1 MPTIQKIQLKM
12 TLVNRI
18 SPVRVANEEGLMLND
33 IIPARHKLWW
43 HYPGLR
49 TLNLLL
55 LCAVVTDI
63 TNGKSLSS
71 HGSNLPFSAII
82 TNNMNRI

>member
-1 MPTIQKIQLKM
+1 M
-12 TLVNRI
+12 TLINQVTPVQRVN
-18 SPVRVANEEGLMLND
+18 AEDMMLKD

-63 TNGKSLSS
+63 TNGKSLCC
-71 HGSNLPFSAII
+71 HGSILPSPLFKLTVKQDTMEAC
-82 TNNMNRI
+82 

>member
-1 MPTIQKIQLKM
+1 MS
-12 TLVNRI
+12 LVGRLNAG
-18 SPVRVANEEGLMLND
+18 RVSVGEGLMLND
-33 IIPARHKLWW
+33 IIPARHKFWW

-63 TNGKSLSS
+63 TNGKSLQS
-71 HGSNLPFSAII
+71 
-82 TNNMNRI
+82 RIQPSFFDYGY